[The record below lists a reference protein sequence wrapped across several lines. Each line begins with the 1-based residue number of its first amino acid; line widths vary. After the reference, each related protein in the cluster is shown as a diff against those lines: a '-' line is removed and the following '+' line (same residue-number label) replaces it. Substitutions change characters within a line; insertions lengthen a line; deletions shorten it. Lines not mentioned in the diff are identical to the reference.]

1 MSVVLD
7 LCQVVEDTYCHV
19 FFNNFFKSLTLIQ
32 KLDDNGL
39 YGLCTARS
47 NKINMLQMKND
58 KEMK

>member
-1 MSVVLD
+1 MVLD

-19 FFNNFFKSLTLIQ
+19 VFNNFFKSLTLIQ

-39 YGLCTARS
+39 YGLRTARS